1 MKHQQL
7 SEIIELIKQW
17 FNHYYSEQI
26 VEIILYGS
34 QARSE
39 AQPDSDID
47 LLIVMKSAFDYAEEI
62 EKTSEFIQELSLK
75 YDTVISR
82 AFVSEQRFNQ
92 EKSPFLLNV
101 HKEGIVL

>member
-1 MKHQQL
+1 MKHQKL
-7 SEIIELIKQW
+7 SEIIELIKKW
-17 FNHYYSEQI
+17 FNHHYSEQI

-34 QARSE
+34 QARDE
-39 AQPDSDID
+39 AKADSDID
-47 LLIVMKSAFDYAEEI
+47 LLIVMKSAFNYAEEV

-101 HKEGIVL
+101 HREGIVL

>member
-7 SEIIELIKQW
+7 SEIIEFIKSW
-17 FNHYYSEQI
+17 FNHHYSEQI
-26 VEIILYGS
+26 AEIILYGS
-34 QARSE
+34 QARGE
-39 AQPDSDID
+39 AEPESDID
-47 LLIVMKSAFDYAEEI
+47 LLIVMKYAFDYAEEI
-62 EKTSEFIQELSLK
+62 EKTSDFIQELSLK

-101 HKEGIVL
+101 HREGIVL